1 MRFGI
6 LPLLVLVE
14 SVIGLEDGSI
24 RQKEKDLTELRSL
37 DRGRR
42 QASSDIVNGGCYED
56 KPARMLTGKG
66 ELHLANNSPNACNS
80 YCQGF
85 KYYGVQYTNQCF
97 CGDTLHHLV
106 KKPENECNAECPGDS
121 SKKCGG
127 TWRQNLY
134 KTSPE
139 TCPEEIFVRLSN
151 DPNRHAQYAGKYVIN
166 GTSNHH
172 AYYVKPPH
180 AIHVHNSQ
188 KWTIGLI
195 LGLPLG
201 NIMSTTIAACP
212 TAEGLEWQYRDAG
225 GQWQDAGE
233 DVKILSVNAEDGE
246 LLYSQFPQGFMWGAG
261 TSSYQVEG
269 GWNEDGKGLS
279 NWDVWANTTGNVIDG
294 SDGRV
299 ACDSYHKFKQD
310 VALVAGMGLNVYRF
324 SLAWSRII
332 PDGTGEVNM
341 AGIKYYQDL
350 LQECKNHG
358 IRPLVD
364 LFHNDMPYGLE
375 SERGGWLNPDSADW
389 FKDYAD
395 VCFKYFGKDVPMW
408 TTFNEPQISGG
419 WELGD
424 WPPGKSDNKGRDF
437 YIVYKNILM
446 AHAKAY
452 RLYERKYAGSQG
464 GRVGISIFSH
474 WYEPKNNQNPQDV
487 KQSEKCLQ
495 FDFGLLAS
503 PIFKGAW
510 PKMIKDSIDAR
521 SRDQSFSKSRL
532 PTLSDEEW
540 GLVRGTADF
549 LGLNSFTSYLVEPM
563 DFPISEISTESDLG
577 AKQTQDETWL
587 RSGSSWLA
595 VMPQGMRKILNWI
608 KNEYNNPPVI
618 VTENGFSDNL
628 GNLDDLQRIY
638 YLKHYI
644 NNVLKAIQLDG
655 CDVQGYMAWSLLD
668 NFEWT
673 AGYTQKFGLVSVDF
687 DSPDRTRTA
696 KESSKFLAK
705 LAQDNGFVE

>member
-225 GQWQDAGE
+225 HQWLNAGE
-233 DVKILSVNAEDGE
+233 DVKILNVNTEDTCPEQLFVSMSGDA
-246 LLYSQFPQGFMWGAG
+246 YNAYDATG
-261 TSSYQVEG
+261 T
-269 GWNEDGKGLS
+269 N
-279 NWDVWANTTGNVIDG
+279 
-294 SDGRV
+294 
-299 ACDSYHKFKQD
+299 
-310 VALVAGMGLNVYRF
+310 
-324 SLAWSRII
+324 
-332 PDGTGEVNM
+332 
-341 AGIKYYQDL
+341 
-350 LQECKNHG
+350 
-358 IRPLVD
+358 
-364 LFHNDMPYGLE
+364 
-375 SERGGWLNPDSADW
+375 
-389 FKDYAD
+389 
-395 VCFKYFGKDVPMW
+395 
-408 TTFNEPQISGG
+408 
-419 WELGD
+419 
-424 WPPGKSDNKGRDF
+424 
-437 YIVYKNILM
+437 
-446 AHAKAY
+446 
-452 RLYERKYAGSQG
+452 
-464 GRVGISIFSH
+464 
-474 WYEPKNNQNPQDV
+474 
-487 KQSEKCLQ
+487 
-495 FDFGLLAS
+495 
-503 PIFKGAW
+503 
-510 PKMIKDSIDAR
+510 
-521 SRDQSFSKSRL
+521 
-532 PTLSDEEW
+532 
-540 GLVRGTADF
+540 
-549 LGLNSFTSYLVEPM
+549 
-563 DFPISEISTESDLG
+563 SDLG
-577 AKQTQDETWL
+577 GFYLKERHGESGGHPSWVNGNRFITYSAENEWTIGTNVDQSQREGDGWNNNDGDIGL
-587 RSGSSWLA
+587 RSTTSGVCPTGLQWQFYSS
-595 VMPQGMRKILNWI
+595 
-608 KNEYNNPPVI
+608 
-618 VTENGFSDNL
+618 TL
-628 GNLDDLQRIY
+628 G
-638 YLKHYI
+638 
-644 NNVLKAIQLDG
+644 
-655 CDVQGYMAWSLLD
+655 W
-668 NFEWT
+668 
-673 AGYTQKFGLVSVDF
+673 
-687 DSPDRTRTA
+687 
-696 KESSKFLAK
+696 KEAEVK
-705 LAQDNGFVE
+705 LWYHEK